1 MFFKKKKSELGE
13 KEIEQITEEY
23 TEGIKVIIRKYLPRK
38 ARRAM
43 YRGKGG
49 RLTQDEKN
57 EEIQKIKKTG
67 VSAWLNQATE
77 EVFEE
82 LSSFVAEPDSLRS
95 ELNVMLKEFKKKWNI
110 K

>member
-1 MFFKKKKSELGE
+1 MFFKKKGKEFE
-13 KEIEQITEEY
+13 EEEIEQITEEY
-23 TEGIKVIIRKYLPRK
+23 TQEIKVVIRKYLPRK

-49 RLTQDEKN
+49 RVTPDDKN
-57 EEIQKIKKTG
+57 EEIRQIKKVG
-67 VSAWLNQATE
+67 LSAWLNQATE

-82 LSSFVAEPDSLRS
+82 LSSFVTDPGSLRS
-95 ELNVMLKEFKKKWNI
+95 ELNVMSKEFKKKWNI